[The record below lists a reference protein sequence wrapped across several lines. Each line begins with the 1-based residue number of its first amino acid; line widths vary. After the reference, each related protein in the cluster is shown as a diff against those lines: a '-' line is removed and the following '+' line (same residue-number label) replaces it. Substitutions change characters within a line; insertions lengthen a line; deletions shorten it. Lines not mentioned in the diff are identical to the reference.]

1 MLLIFKNWLD
11 NILSGLAARHLK
23 PPMQQVKMLVQNEAT
38 LTRLKKATELKQQ
51 LDIICGAAYR
61 AQLGWQK
68 VSSDSTGSSTSGAQS
83 SNNTP
88 VGPPPEPKVQS
99 WRLRPRDWQSAK
111 PASAAEPITGD
122 RQDVFRTNVEGD
134 PLLQVWS
141 RVCGAYFVDQSE
153 AVRIIRSI
161 PAHMPPAGL
170 FTLVTVEPT
179 CRSVPVAVETVV
191 LFPDGSPHLKKVYLS
206 HLGTDTLSPVSWKS
220 VSLASVENV
229 DLLLEWWKDLSVGR
243 DLEKFHEFH
252 RAAEELGN
260 PNPKGSGK
268 AKGKQKGSGSGKM
281 SDSLAARISQ
291 HIKSMPP
298 DSVGKMFDSLKRS
311 NHNVKSDIIRVSIR
325 LPKSDA
331 VTWLVKGVSHDAL
344 LVRDLTDFPEAQ
356 DLRKVWVN
364 EGCPILDGD
373 SISIRQSLSLYLA
386 DFKSGWSVVR
396 TPYRWGVRVD
406 KSHECEVMSILQPRF
421 VYVPEGHSKYRI
433 DNIPKGVD
441 AEALVKTLTSDNFQP
456 YLVSVHGSKL
466 VIAAPS
472 APPDIVFVIKEIQ
485 TTLLL
490 QPVPQVPRSSSGAGG
505 VSNSALRHLEDT
517 SPKRKT
523 AKPNEDTKGGGLLS
537 NNRFELLGAD
547 DVEFP
552 ALPSKSVLHPPHTK
566 PDCLPNHGNTCFVA
580 AAVRCLAH
588 MVKHSSVAS
597 ADVHEPSLRQLLSDL
612 CPFAW
617 TRFLSA
623 HGLTPT
629 KQKDSVLFF
638 QKLLDTEPALASLV
652 QLEEHIAVECTG
664 CQESKTL
671 NVSSH
676 VISLPAP
683 ETDPCTLQDL
693 LAQHFWTS
701 NSELELS
708 CELCFSEHKTPQSKV
723 VQHKDWLLLQVLRA
737 GADDSK
743 KVTPVEVCPSLDFA
757 DHCWD
762 MQRGVSFRFHS
773 VSRSLHCVEAF
784 GV

>member
-1 MLLIFKNWLD
+1 MTLPVPLFRVPSLPTTPLLVRPLNPKFKVGGFGLG
-11 NILSGLAARHLK
+11 IGSLPSLHLQLSLSR
-23 PPMQQVKMLVQNEAT
+23 V
-38 LTRLKKATELKQQ
+38 
-51 LDIICGAAYR
+51 
-61 AQLGWQK
+61 
-68 VSSDSTGSSTSGAQS
+68 
-83 SNNTP
+83 
-88 VGPPPEPKVQS
+88 
-99 WRLRPRDWQSAK
+99 
-111 PASAAEPITGD
+111 D

-252 RAAEELGN
+252 RAAEELAN
-260 PNPKGSGK
+260 PKPKGSGK

-291 HIKSMPP
+291 HIKSMLP
-298 DSVGKMFDSLKRS
+298 DSVGKMFVSLKTS

-344 LVRDLTDFPEAQ
+344 LVRDLTDFPEAH

-406 KSHECEVMSILQPRF
+406 KSHEREVMSILQPRF

-433 DNIPKGVD
+433 DNIPKGVE
-441 AEALVKTLTSDNFQP
+441 AEALVKTLTSDNFKP

-466 VIAAPS
+466 
-472 APPDIVFVIKEIQ
+472 Q
-485 TTLLL
+485 T
-490 QPVPQVPRSSSGAGG
+490 VPG
-505 VSNSALRHLEDT
+505 VSSWVQACHCCSECSA
-517 SPKRKT
+517 
-523 AKPNEDTKGGGLLS
+523 
-537 NNRFELLGAD
+537 
-547 DVEFP
+547 
-552 ALPSKSVLHPPHTK
+552 
-566 PDCLPNHGNTCFVA
+566 
-580 AAVRCLAH
+580 
-588 MVKHSSVAS
+588 
-597 ADVHEPSLRQLLSDL
+597 
-612 CPFAW
+612 
-617 TRFLSA
+617 
-623 HGLTPT
+623 
-629 KQKDSVLFF
+629 
-638 QKLLDTEPALASLV
+638 
-652 QLEEHIAVECTG
+652 
-664 CQESKTL
+664 
-671 NVSSH
+671 
-676 VISLPAP
+676 
-683 ETDPCTLQDL
+683 
-693 LAQHFWTS
+693 
-701 NSELELS
+701 
-708 CELCFSEHKTPQSKV
+708 
-723 VQHKDWLLLQVLRA
+723 
-737 GADDSK
+737 
-743 KVTPVEVCPSLDFA
+743 
-757 DHCWD
+757 
-762 MQRGVSFRFHS
+762 
-773 VSRSLHCVEAF
+773 
-784 GV
+784 

>member
-1 MLLIFKNWLD
+1 MVRRTERNWV
-11 NILSGLAARHLK
+11 GKRF
-23 PPMQQVKMLVQNEAT
+23 PVT
-38 LTRLKKATELKQQ
+38 L
-51 LDIICGAAYR
+51 Y
-61 AQLGWQK
+61 
-68 VSSDSTGSSTSGAQS
+68 TGSSTSGAQS

-252 RAAEELGN
+252 RAAEELAN
-260 PNPKGSGK
+260 PKPKGSGK
-268 AKGKQKGSGSGKM
+268 AKGKQKGAGSGKM

-291 HIKSMPP
+291 HIKSMLP
-298 DSVGKMFDSLKRS
+298 DSVGKMFDSLKTS

-344 LVRDLTDFPEAQ
+344 LVRDLTDFPEAH

-364 EGCPILDGD
+364 QGCPILDGD

-406 KSHECEVMSILQPRF
+406 KSHEREVMSILQPRF
-421 VYVPEGHSKYRI
+421 VCPRRPQQIPYR
-433 DNIPKGVD
+433 
-441 AEALVKTLTSDNFQP
+441 
-456 YLVSVHGSKL
+456 
-466 VIAAPS
+466 
-472 APPDIVFVIKEIQ
+472 
-485 TTLLL
+485 
-490 QPVPQVPRSSSGAGG
+490 
-505 VSNSALRHLEDT
+505 
-517 SPKRKT
+517 
-523 AKPNEDTKGGGLLS
+523 
-537 NNRFELLGAD
+537 
-547 DVEFP
+547 
-552 ALPSKSVLHPPHTK
+552 
-566 PDCLPNHGNTCFVA
+566 
-580 AAVRCLAH
+580 
-588 MVKHSSVAS
+588 
-597 ADVHEPSLRQLLSDL
+597 
-612 CPFAW
+612 
-617 TRFLSA
+617 
-623 HGLTPT
+623 
-629 KQKDSVLFF
+629 
-638 QKLLDTEPALASLV
+638 
-652 QLEEHIAVECTG
+652 
-664 CQESKTL
+664 
-671 NVSSH
+671 
-676 VISLPAP
+676 
-683 ETDPCTLQDL
+683 
-693 LAQHFWTS
+693 
-701 NSELELS
+701 
-708 CELCFSEHKTPQSKV
+708 
-723 VQHKDWLLLQVLRA
+723 
-737 GADDSK
+737 
-743 KVTPVEVCPSLDFA
+743 
-757 DHCWD
+757 
-762 MQRGVSFRFHS
+762 
-773 VSRSLHCVEAF
+773 
-784 GV
+784 